1 MLDSKMMDVKRNKMK
16 KTVIHK
22 FLALVIAIGLASCDD
37 KLDLSPAQSIDEG
50 QALTTDS
57 NVKSVL
63 VGAYNDLGNGSLFG
77 GNILRDSEL
86 LAANGEIRWA
96 GTFNG
101 PREIF
106 NKSMT
111 VNNADVTGEWL
122 QAYSAINI
130 ANNVLSAIDVV
141 NAADRDRVRGEALF
155 IRGVLY
161 FELVKFYAQPYS
173 AGNVNSN
180 LGVPLVLEPTR
191 AISEDSQVPR
201 NTVQEVYNQVISDL
215 TTAESLLPSS
225 NGIYATDA
233 AAAAILSRVY
243 LQMGDY
249 ANARDAAHRVITSGN
264 YSLTNTYAGAF
275 NNDNN
280 SSEDIFAIQVNNQ
293 DGVNSMN
300 TFFSIP
306 SFGGRDGDVDILQ
319 AHLDLYDP
327 LDDRLDLFYMGNGA
341 MRSGKWNNQFGN
353 VTMVRLAEMYLTRA
367 EANFREGTNVGATP
381 LADINRIRNRV
392 NLPSLLVVTLPD
404 ILLERKLELA
414 HEGQAIHDLK
424 RLQGTADG
432 FAYNAPEMV
441 YPIPQREMDAN
452 PSLVQNTGYGN

>member
-1 MLDSKMMDVKRNKMK
+1 MDVKRNKMK

-233 AAAAILSRVY
+233 AAAAL
-243 LQMGDY
+243 
-249 ANARDAAHRVITSGN
+249 
-264 YSLTNTYAGAF
+264 
-275 NNDNN
+275 
-280 SSEDIFAIQVNNQ
+280 
-293 DGVNSMN
+293 
-300 TFFSIP
+300 
-306 SFGGRDGDVDILQ
+306 
-319 AHLDLYDP
+319 
-327 LDDRLDLFYMGNGA
+327 
-341 MRSGKWNNQFGN
+341 
-353 VTMVRLAEMYLTRA
+353 
-367 EANFREGTNVGATP
+367 
-381 LADINRIRNRV
+381 
-392 NLPSLLVVTLPD
+392 
-404 ILLERKLELA
+404 
-414 HEGQAIHDLK
+414 
-424 RLQGTADG
+424 
-432 FAYNAPEMV
+432 
-441 YPIPQREMDAN
+441 
-452 PSLVQNTGYGN
+452 